1 MTVFKK
7 LQAARLALV
16 ESGIKKTGKNSFHG
30 WGYYELGD
38 FIPAVHKLFD
48 AAGLCGVVSFGSELA
63 TLTIYDTEDGTS
75 VQFVTPVVMAENNK
89 AQAIQNLGSTHSYIR
104 RYLWLL
110 AMEIVEADAID
121 ALPQE
126 EKPKSKPVA
135 TLPKTEA
142 PATGK
147 VPTKIEGREG
157 PWNIAVS
164 VDSTGDLQAWIGI
177 VMDAARLALGAT
189 QSKEDVM
196 NIFKVNRNIFD
207 KLKVEAPEDYELLMA
222 EFKTAKDKYGA
233 K

>member
-1 MTVFKK
+1 
-7 LQAARLALV
+7 
-16 ESGIKKTGKNSFHG
+16 
-30 WGYYELGD
+30 
-38 FIPAVHKLFD
+38 
-48 AAGLCGVVSFGSELA
+48 
-63 TLTIYDTEDGTS
+63 
-75 VQFVTPVVMAENNK
+75 
-89 AQAIQNLGSTHSYIR
+89 
-104 RYLWLL
+104 
-110 AMEIVEADAID
+110 MEIVEADAID

>member
-1 MTVFKK
+1 MTVFRK

-48 AAGLCGVVSFGSELA
+48 AAGLCGVVSFGAELA

-89 AQAIQNLGSTHSYIR
+89 AQAIQNLGSTHTYIR

-157 PWNIAVS
+157 PWHLKVES
-164 VDSTGDLQAWIGI
+164 DGDLQKWVSI
-177 VMDAARLALGAT
+177 VMEAARLAIT
-189 QSKEDVM
+189 QTNSKDDVM

-207 KLKVEAPEDYELLMA
+207 KLKIEAPEDYELLMS
-222 EFKTAKDKYGA
+222 EFKTAKDQYGA